1 MDGATGGTVRYK
13 KILVVD
19 DSATSR
25 MIVRRCLEMAGYSDA
40 MFLEASDGALALDLL
55 ETNPVDL
62 IVTDLKMPRMDGRT
76 LVRKL
81 RSNPATSAI
90 PVLVVSSVAGGSE
103 DGEPF
108 GSNVLAAVQKPLSP
122 AKLMHALKE

>member
-1 MDGATGGTVRYK
+1 MRYSR
-13 KILVVD
+13 ILIVD

-40 MFLEASDGALALDLL
+40 TFLEAADGALALDLL
-55 ETNPVDL
+55 ETNKVDL
-62 IVTDLKMPRMDGRT
+62 IVTDIKMPRMDGRT

-81 RSNPATSAI
+81 QSNPITSDL
-90 PVLVVSSVAGGSE
+90 PVLVVSSVAAVFEGS
-103 DGEPF
+103 DPL

-122 AKLMHALKE
+122 AKLMQALKE

>member
-1 MDGATGGTVRYK
+1 MRYK

-40 MFLEASDGALALDLL
+40 MFLEAGDGALALDLL

-76 LVRKL
+76 LVKKL
-81 RSNPATSAI
+81 QSNPATSEI
-90 PVLVVSSVAGGSE
+90 PVLVVSSVAAGFDES
-103 DGEPF
+103 DPF
-108 GSNVLAAVQKPLSP
+108 GSNVLTAVQKPLSP

>member
-1 MDGATGGTVRYK
+1 MRYK

-40 MFLEASDGALALDLL
+40 IFLEASDGALALDLL
-55 ETNPVDL
+55 EANPVDL

-76 LVRKL
+76 LVKKL
-81 RSNPATSAI
+81 QSNPATSDI
-90 PVLVVSSVAGGSE
+90 PVLVVSSVAGFSE
-103 DGEPF
+103 EHGVY
-108 GSNVLAAVQKPLSP
+108 GSNVVTAVQKPLSP

>member
-1 MDGATGGTVRYK
+1 MRYK

-40 MFLEASDGALALDLL
+40 MFLEAADGALALDLL

-76 LVRKL
+76 LVKKL
-81 RSNPATSAI
+81 QSNPATSDI
-90 PVLVVSSVAGGSE
+90 PVLVVSSVAGLSE
-103 DGEPF
+103 EPDAY
-108 GSNVLAAVQKPLSP
+108 GRNVVTAVQKPLSP

>member
-1 MDGATGGTVRYK
+1 MRYK

-40 MFLEASDGALALDLL
+40 TFLEAGDGALALDLL
-55 ETNPVDL
+55 EMNPVDL

-81 RSNPATSAI
+81 QSNPATSDI
-90 PVLVVSSVAGGSE
+90 PVLVVSSVASAE
-103 DGEPF
+103 EHSAF
-108 GSNVLAAVQKPLSP
+108 GSNVVTAVQKPLSP

>member
-1 MDGATGGTVRYK
+1 MRYR

-40 MFLEASDGALALDLL
+40 TFLEASDGALALDLL
-55 ETNPVDL
+55 DTNPVDL

-76 LVRKL
+76 LIRKL
-81 RSNPATSAI
+81 QSHPTLSDV
-90 PVLVVSSVAGGSE
+90 PVLVVSSVAAGSE
-103 DGEPF
+103 ESEPF
-108 GSNVLAAVQKPLSP
+108 GSNVLTAVQKPLSP
-122 AKLMHALKE
+122 AKLIHALKE

>member
-1 MDGATGGTVRYK
+1 MRYK

-40 MFLEASDGALALDLL
+40 MFLEAGDGALALDLL

-81 RSNPATSAI
+81 QSNPATSDI
-90 PVLVVSSVAGGSE
+90 PVLVVSSVAGLSE
-103 DGEPF
+103 EP
-108 GSNVLAAVQKPLSP
+108 GAYGRNVVTAVQKPLSP

>member
-1 MDGATGGTVRYK
+1 MTYER
-13 KILVVD
+13 ILIVD

-40 MFLEASDGALALDLL
+40 IFLEAGDGAAALDLL

-76 LVRKL
+76 FVRKL
-81 RSNPATSAI
+81 QSNPTTSEI
-90 PVLVVSSVAGGSE
+90 PVLVVSSVAGSAEE
-103 DGEPF
+103 DPAF
-108 GSNVLAAVQKPLSP
+108 GNNVVTAVQKPLSP

>member
-1 MDGATGGTVRYK
+1 MRYK

-40 MFLEASDGALALDLL
+40 TFLEAGDGALALDLL
-55 ETNPVDL
+55 EMNPVDL

-81 RSNPATSAI
+81 QSNPATSDI
-90 PVLVVSSVAGGSE
+90 PVLVVSSVAGSAE
-103 DGEPF
+103 EYSAF
-108 GSNVLAAVQKPLSP
+108 GSNVVTAVQKPLSP

>member
-1 MDGATGGTVRYK
+1 MDGAAGGTVRYR

-81 RSNPATSAI
+81 QSNPTTSGI
-90 PVLVVSSVAGGSE
+90 PVLVVSSVAPGPEERDSFGG
-103 DGEPF
+103 
-108 GSNVLAAVQKPLSP
+108 NVLAAIQKPLSP